1 VAIASEQTADGY
13 GIVSL
18 ILSTTHFDANER
30 FIPGFVTTQPV
41 VIPSYLIDANNVV
54 TKVTGKF
61 GGNGIEGEDRI
72 CWLLSQKKHLFY
84 ACLRWLELKMNWC
97 LILLQ

>member
-30 FIPGFVTTQPV
+30 FSPGFVTTQPI
-41 VIPSYLIDANNVV
+41 VIPGYLIDA
-54 TKVTGKF
+54 K
-61 GGNGIEGEDRI
+61 
-72 CWLLSQKKHLFY
+72 LLSQKKHLFY
-84 ACLRWLELKMNWC
+84 TCLRWLELKMNWYF
-97 LILLQ
+97 